1 MNFSAWAIRQPTPSI
16 LLFFM
21 LMVAGLIAFQ
31 RLGIQSMPDM
41 EFPSVSLIAS
51 VPGAAPEQLEAEV
64 ARPIEDVVS
73 SIGSVRHVSTTI
85 NDGAVSLMIGFTY
98 EKDTQEAVID
108 VRDAVARIR
117 STLPGEMQE
126 PVVSRVEI
134 AGLPMVSYAV
144 SSERMDEADLSWFV
158 DDTVN
163 RALLQARGV
172 AEVRRRGGVTREVRV
187 ELDPSRLQAQQV
199 TPGEISTQ
207 LRRMQQEAPGGRG
220 DLSGLE
226 QTVRTLGTVKDAEA
240 LAQMSLPLA
249 DGRRLRLGD
258 VARVR
263 DTYAERRQLALLD
276 GVPVVG
282 IDIMRARGHD
292 DVTTSKGVYAAI
304 DALKREHPQVRFVEV
319 SNTVDYSRSEYQAAM
334 RALYE
339 GCILAILV
347 VWAFLRDWRAT
358 LVSAV
363 ALPLS
368 IIPAFIVIMAMG
380 YYLNVLTLLALIL
393 VIGILV
399 DDAIVEVE
407 NIMRHLQMGKP
418 PLQAAR
424 EAADEIGLAVIA
436 TSLTLVAVF
445 LPTAFAGGMTGSLF
459 RQFGWTAS
467 AAVLFS
473 LLVARLL
480 TPMMAAY
487 LLKPSA
493 QVHRDGPLMLRYLR
507 AARWCLDHP
516 RTTVVG
522 AGAFFLASLVMIGQ
536 LPLAFIAGT
545 DSSNEVAIIEGP
557 PGSSLEQTR
566 ELAERARVLLAD
578 LPFVQL
584 VYTTIGAGV
593 QTGNIRDSLAAAEVR
608 KAQLT
613 ARFDPQA
620 GKRYTIDE
628 LRVAMREALAP
639 LPGAR
644 VSIGR
649 GTPGEKMNLMLAGN
663 DPQVLMRTA
672 RAVETESRTLRGI
685 GAVTSS
691 ASLQRPEIVIRPN
704 FARAAELGITSA
716 AIGEVVRVATV
727 GDYDFNL
734 PRMNLPGRQ
743 LYVRVQLD
751 PEARSDPAMIGQLR
765 VRSDRGS
772 AVPLANIADISVAGG
787 PAQIDR
793 YDRSRVVTLAVDL
806 EGRPIGDVLEEARAL
821 PTLSA
826 LPAGVREIESGDVEY
841 MTEMV
846 DGFMLAMLAGIFC
859 VYAVM
864 VLLFHDFGQPL
875 TVLAALPLAATGAL
889 GLLWIY
895 GLPLSMSALIGLL
908 MLIGIVTKNSI
919 LLVDYAIM
927 ARRDLGMNRTDALL
941 DACHKRA
948 RPIVMTTMAMGAGM
962 MPIAL
967 VLSGDDAFRQP
978 MALVVIGGLITS
990 TVLSL
995 LVVPVVFELVDEV
1008 KVWLRVRLSASATAS
1023 AADVHERNRPSAAA
1037 AHPSGYES

>member
-1 MNFSAWAIRQPTPSI
+1 MNFSSWAIRQPTPSI

-41 EFPSVSLIAS
+41 EFPSVSLAAS
-51 VPGAAPEQLEAEV
+51 VPGASPEQLEAEV
-64 ARPIEDVVS
+64 ARPIEDAVS

-85 NDGAVSLMIGFTY
+85 NDGVVSLMIEFTY

-134 AGLPMVSYAV
+134 AGLPIVSYAV
-144 SSERMDEADLSWFV
+144 SSDRMDETDLSWFV
-158 DDTVN
+158 DDAVS

-226 QTVRTLGTVKDAEA
+226 QTVRTLGTVESASE
-240 LAQMSLPLA
+240 LAQMSLPLT

-258 VARVR
+258 VADVR
-263 DTYAERRQLALLD
+263 DTHAERRQLALLD

-304 DALKREHPQVRFVEV
+304 DALKREHPEVRFVEV
-319 SNTVDYSRSEYQAAM
+319 SNTVDYSQSEFEAAM

-339 GCILAILV
+339 GCILAVLV

-368 IIPAFIVIMAMG
+368 IIPTFIVIMAMG

-418 PLQAAR
+418 PIRAAM

-487 LLKPSA
+487 LLKPKA
-493 QVHRDGPLMLRYLR
+493 HVHEDGRLMLGYLK
-507 AARWCLDHP
+507 AVRWCLDHP
-516 RTTVVG
+516 RATVVG
-522 AGAFFLASLVMIGQ
+522 AGAFFLISLVMIAQ

-545 DSSNEVAIIEGP
+545 DSSNEVAIIEAP

-566 ELAERARVLLAD
+566 ELAERARVLLAE
-578 LPFVQL
+578 LPFVDL

-628 LRVAMREALAP
+628 LRVKMREALAP

-649 GTPGEKMNLMLAGN
+649 GTPGEKMNLILAGD
-663 DPQVLMRTA
+663 DPEVLMRTA
-672 RAVETESRTLRGI
+672 RAAETELRTLRGI
-685 GAVTSS
+685 GAVTSL
-691 ASLQRPEIVIRPN
+691 ASLQRPEIVIRPD
-704 FARAAELGITSA
+704 FTRAAELGITSA

-727 GDYDFNL
+727 GDYDYNL

-751 PEARSDPAMIGQLR
+751 PEARRDPAMIGQLR
-765 VRSDRGS
+765 VRSDRGG
-772 AVPLANIADISVAGG
+772 AVPLANIAEIGLTGG

-793 YDRSRVVTLAVDL
+793 YDRSRVVKLSVDL
-806 EGRPIGDVLEEARAL
+806 EGRPIGDVLKEARAL
-821 PTLSA
+821 PTLAA
-826 LPAGVREIESGDVEY
+826 LPTGVRELESGDVAY

-846 DGFMLAMLAGIFC
+846 DGFLLSMLAGIFC

-864 VLLFHDFGQPL
+864 VLLFHDFGQPI

-927 ARRDLGMNRTDALL
+927 ARRDLGMSRTDALI

-948 RPIVMTTMAMGAGM
+948 RPIVMTTVAMGAGM

-967 VLSGDDAFRQP
+967 VISGDDAFRQP

-995 LVVPVVFELVDEV
+995 LVVPVVFEIVDEI
-1008 KVWLRVRLSASATAS
+1008 KQRLMPRALSATIATAET
-1023 AADVHERNRPSAAA
+1023 VT
-1037 AHPSGYES
+1037 